1 MYQQYFGFTE
11 RCKIETTYRYT
22 IVDRKWYPEKIK
34 MVYNNTV
41 IWQKGIDYSEVAVTK
56 ANGETKVEI
65 VSQNLQK

>member
-1 MYQQYFGFTE
+1 
-11 RCKIETTYRYT
+11 
-22 IVDRKWYPEKIK
+22 
-34 MVYNNTV
+34 V